1 MKVPRSIVKDKDMS
15 IKNVL
20 LASVFFVI
28 LLGFPNCKKEVKPN
42 ILLITIDTLR
52 WDRLGCYGYP
62 LDTTPFI
69 DQLAKEG
76 VVFKHA
82 ATPLPLTDPSHASIL
97 TSLHPLTH
105 QVMKNSTKLNTR
117 VETIAEVLKEN
128 GYYTIGAVAV
138 RHLSGQYNFS
148 QGFDSF
154 SDQWEPNFRDW
165 KGEPYIKGEFQRVA
179 KSVNNSLK
187 EQIETYL
194 EKYKHKPL
202 FIWAHYYD
210 PHYPYIDREDIVL
223 NVKRKQWIQYD
234 KEVRYTDNHV
244 GALYRFLEEKGLTE
258 KLVTCI
264 TADHGE
270 QLGEHGYGAQHS
282 DFYSET
288 TFVPLIFH
296 GNKIPKNK
304 VVEEFAST
312 MDIGVTLL
320 KLANLK
326 FKKPTDGIPLLK
338 ADGKLTAIPDREQL
352 IVGDLHRVRSLQL
365 ISFPFSYILNYDF
378 FYKYWYFSG
387 KILVPEHRFKRI
399 PDKWVQIKLFDKEN
413 LELRVTFPYAGTLG
427 KGMNFAALRLDIEN
441 NSGVSVGCRL
451 NGSKWTAPFN
461 IDNKITTASVFFP
474 VTAADRLTVYI
485 GFKKGTKVT
494 NLRYTL
500 LPEKEFSS
508 YAPSCQKIE
517 NKKIFEELRTLR
529 KYKSSDELYNLVPDI
544 RMTKNLL
551 KRKKYPRKLIVE
563 GKRKIYRFFDY
574 YLENMKK
581 IIGQGKPGRDL
592 TDKEKEMLK
601 SLGYL

>member
-1 MKVPRSIVKDKDMS
+1 M
-15 IKNVL
+15 VL
-20 LASVFFVI
+20 LVLLVLFSFFS
-28 LLGFPNCKKEVKPN
+28 CDRDRVKPD

-62 LDTTPFI
+62 LDTSPFI

-76 VVFKHA
+76 VMFKHA

-105 QVMKNSTKLNTR
+105 QVMGNSIRLNSR
-117 VETIAEVLKEN
+117 VETTAEVLKEN
-128 GYYTIGAVAV
+128 GYYTIGAVAI
-138 RHLSGQYNFS
+138 RHLGSEYNFS

-154 SDQWEPNFRDW
+154 SDKWDPSFRDW
-165 KGEPYIKGEFQRVA
+165 QGQPYIKGEFQRVA

-194 EKYKHKPL
+194 EKDKNKPF

-210 PHYPYIDREDIVL
+210 PHYPYIDRENIVL

-234 KEVRYTDNHV
+234 KEVRYTDNHI
-244 GALYRFLEEKGLTE
+244 AELYRFLEEKELTR
-258 KLVTCI
+258 KLVICI

-288 TFVPLIFH
+288 SFVPLIFH
-296 GNKIPKNK
+296 GFKIPKNK
-304 VVEEFAST
+304 IVEEFVT
-312 MDIGVTLL
+312 TLDIGVTLL
-320 KLANLK
+320 ELANLK
-326 FKKPTDGIPLLK
+326 FKQPKDGIPLLK

-387 KILVPEHRFKRI
+387 KILVPEHSFKLI
-399 PDKWVQIKLFDKEN
+399 PGKWVEIELFDKGN
-413 LELRVTFPYAGTLG
+413 RELRVTFPYAGTLG
-427 KGMNFAALRLDIEN
+427 KGMNYAALRFDIEKN
-441 NSGVSVGCRL
+441 IGVSVGCRF
-451 NGSKWTAPFN
+451 NGTKWAAPFK
-461 IDNKITTASVFFP
+461 IDNKTRTATAFFP
-474 VTAADRLTVYI
+474 VTAVDLLTVYI
-485 GFKKGTKVT
+485 AFKEGAKVA
-494 NLRYTL
+494 NLRYSL
-500 LPEKEFSS
+500 LSEKEFSNYS
-508 YAPSCQKIE
+508 PSCKKIE
-517 NKKIFEELRTLR
+517 NKKIFKELRTQR
-529 KYKSSDELYNLVPDI
+529 KYKTSDELYNLVPDI
-544 RMTKNLL
+544 RMIKNLL
-551 KRKKYPRKLIVE
+551 KRKKYPRKLVIE
-563 GKRKIYRFFDY
+563 GKRKIYNFFDY

-581 IIGQGKPGRDL
+581 IIGQGKPQKDL
-592 TDKEKEMLK
+592 TEKEKEMLK

>member
-1 MKVPRSIVKDKDMS
+1 MRKRIVKNKS
-15 IKNVL
+15 SFILSVQLVL
-20 LASVFFVI
+20 LVLLVLFSFFSC
-28 LLGFPNCKKEVKPN
+28 GRDKVKPD

-62 LDTTPFI
+62 LDTSPFI

-76 VVFKHA
+76 VIFKHA
-82 ATPLPLTDPSHASIL
+82 ATPFPLTDPSHASIL

-105 QVMKNSTKLNTR
+105 QVMGNSIRLNSR
-117 VETIAEVLKEN
+117 VETTAEVLKEN

-138 RHLSGQYNFS
+138 RHLGGAYNFS

-154 SDQWEPNFRDW
+154 SDKWDPKFRDW
-165 KGEPYIKGEFQRVA
+165 QGEPYIKGEFQRVA

-187 EQIETYL
+187 EQIATYL
-194 EKYKHKPL
+194 EKHKNKPF

-244 GALYRFLEEKGLTE
+244 GELYRFLEEKGLTR
-258 KLVTCI
+258 KLVTCV

-288 TFVPLIFH
+288 TFVPLIFY
-296 GNKIPKNK
+296 GFKIPKNK
-304 VVEEFAST
+304 IVEEFVTT
-312 MDIGVTLL
+312 MDISVTLL
-320 KLANLK
+320 ELANLK
-326 FKKPTDGIPLLK
+326 FKKPTHGIPILK

-387 KILVPEHRFKRI
+387 EILIPEHRFKHI
-399 PDKWVQIKLFDKEN
+399 PGKWVEIKIFDKGN
-413 LELRVTFPYAGTLG
+413 RELRVTFPYAGTLG
-427 KGMNFAALRLDIEN
+427 KGMNYAALRFDIEKN
-441 NSGVSVGCRL
+441 NGFSVGCRL
-451 NGSKWTAPFN
+451 NGTKWTEPFK
-461 IDNKITTASVFFP
+461 IDHKTRTATAFFP
-474 VTAADRLTVYI
+474 VTAVDLLTVYMA
-485 GFKKGTKVT
+485 FKEGAKVA

-500 LPEKEFSS
+500 LPQKEFST

-517 NKKIFEELRTLR
+517 NKKIFKELRTQR
-529 KYKSSDELYNLVPDI
+529 KFRTSDELYNLVPDI

-551 KRKKYPRKLIVE
+551 KRKKYPRKLVLE
-563 GKRKIYRFFDY
+563 GKRKIYNFFDY

-581 IIGQGKPGRDL
+581 IIGQGKPQKDL
-592 TDKEKEMLK
+592 TEKEKEMLK